1 MHFVVHCQ
9 KVREIR
15 EITWKVIEIR
25 ETTWRIIEIYVR
37 QHEK

>member
-1 MHFVVHCQ
+1 MHAFCSSLS

-25 ETTWRIIEIYVR
+25 ETTWRIIEIR
-37 QHEK
+37 ETT